1 MSKYRFIEWLDIDGT
16 GMLVEVA
23 VMKKF
28 ESGDIY
34 FIPLSSLDHIDK
46 QRLHAI
52 ITNRNAGMYTELWQ
66 LLEQNT
72 LGNGAN
78 ALSYFNQ
85 LSKQLTTSGQVLPYG
100 IGKLSG
106 PRQAPPPAPIAAP
119 PAQAAPV
126 APPPSFDAAAKPASP
141 AAAAKANK

>member
-28 ESGDIY
+28 ESGDVY

-78 ALSYFNQ
+78 ALTYFNQ
-85 LSKQLTTSGQVLPYG
+85 LAKQLTTSGQVLPYG
-100 IGKLSG
+100 SGKLSG
-106 PRQAPPPAPIAAP
+106 PRQGPAPAPITPQSAT
-119 PAQAAPV
+119 V
-126 APPPSFDAAAKPASP
+126 APPPSFDAAAKPATP
-141 AAAAKANK
+141 AAKAAK